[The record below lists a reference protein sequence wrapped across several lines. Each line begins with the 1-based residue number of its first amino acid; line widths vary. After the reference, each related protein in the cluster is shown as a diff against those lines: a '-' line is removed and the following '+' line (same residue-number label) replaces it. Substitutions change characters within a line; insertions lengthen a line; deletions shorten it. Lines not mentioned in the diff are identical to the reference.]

1 MEGSAWTGEVHPE
14 SRALL
19 AEFEAAGAQPY
30 DRLSVLQARAMV
42 AGSTRL
48 QGPRIELPHVDDL
61 LVPGRAG
68 RLPVRIYQPAPGSLL
83 PLVVYFHGGGFVT
96 GSVAVAD
103 RPCRLLARAARC
115 VVASVEYRLAP
126 ETPFPGPLE
135 DAVDATRW
143 LAAHAEEFGADPER
157 LVVAGDSAGGNLATA
172 AVQEIVAAG
181 GPSVDHQLLIYPTLA
196 PTRTSDSASL
206 VANGEGYML
215 TRGSLDWFWDHYL
228 ADPADGLDPRAAPL
242 RAADLTGMP
251 ATTIVVAEFDP
262 LRDEGLA
269 YADRLRAAG
278 VDVEVHRVP
287 GALHGFWWMAGVLG
301 QAGELTDWL
310 GARLRSLLD

>member
-1 MEGSAWTGEVHPE
+1 MEGDGWTGEVHPE

-19 AEFEAAGAQPY
+19 AQFEAAGTRPY
-30 DRLSVLQARAMV
+30 DRLSVLEARAMV

-48 QGPRIELPHVDDL
+48 QGPRIEMASQDL
-61 LVPGRAG
+61 LVPSRAG
-68 RLPVRIYQPAPGSLL
+68 RLPARVYAPDPGRPL

-103 RPCRLLARAARC
+103 RPCRLLARAAEC

-135 DAVDATRW
+135 DALDATRW
-143 LAAHAEEFGADPER
+143 LAAHAHELGADPAR
-157 LVVAGDSAGGNLATA
+157 LVVAGDSAGGNLAA
-172 AVQEIVAAG
+172 ATVQELAGEDGPAVA
-181 GPSVDHQLLIYPTLA
+181 HQLLLYPTLS

-206 VANGEGYML
+206 VENGEGYML

-228 ADPADGLDPRAAPL
+228 ADPDDARDPRAAPL
-242 RAADLTGMP
+242 LAPDLAGLP
-251 ATTIVVAEFDP
+251 GTTIVVPEFDP

-278 VDVEVHRVP
+278 VDVQVHRVP

-301 QAGELTDWL
+301 QAVELTDWL
-310 GARLRSLLD
+310 GARLRSVLG